1 MRKITVLK
9 FHKIPRICDKSLLV
23 GREKWWY
30 NDLVGVLLAP
40 CRVRAVLN
48 DSETQLSVIRR
59 KLEPSGRERK
69 EKNMNTVIVITSI
82 LALVLAG
89 VNILFILS
97 FIVTKR
103 RPPNLQS
110 LVGSAIYI
118 LLAGRV
124 LGWWWDGITFRL
136 FDHANGIPW

>member
-1 MRKITVLK
+1 
-9 FHKIPRICDKSLLV
+9 
-23 GREKWWY
+23 
-30 NDLVGVLLAP
+30 
-40 CRVRAVLN
+40 
-48 DSETQLSVIRR
+48 
-59 KLEPSGRERK
+59 
-69 EKNMNTVIVITSI
+69 MNTVIVVTSI

-124 LGWWWDGITFRL
+124 LGWW
-136 FDHANGIPW
+136 